1 METITCISCGTTAPV
16 DSELLC
22 EATRC
27 QSRDGYKYNW
37 DRMHKT
43 AVQEDLIRM
52 ALRVDETPL
61 TIDMA
66 LAHWAHTAQMRDE
79 AREPITRWDDRRLY
93 AMVERLW
100 DSLSGSIDRDDIWE
114 IFVDELGMPD
124 KRSRTYDVTLNLTVT
139 VEVEAVDEDEA
150 IEKAYDKIEE
160 EYYSISDLIA
170 EGDLEAREQ

>member
-1 METITCISCGTTAPV
+1 METINCISCGTTAPV
-16 DSELLC
+16 DYEELC
-22 EATRC
+22 EETRC
-27 QSRDGYKYNW
+27 QSRGGYKYEHP
-37 DRMHKT
+37 DFLRDL
-43 AVQEDLIRM
+43 AREEDLIRRDNGEKISLNELYSQW
-52 ALRVDETPL
+52 ALTKLKWRKADG
-61 TIDMA
+61 
-66 LAHWAHTAQMRDE
+66 
-79 AREPITRWDDRRLY
+79 PITRWDDRRMY
-93 AMVERLW
+93 AMVEQLW
-100 DSLSGSIDRDDIWE
+100 NSLSGSIDRDEIWE